1 MGFFLKALAA
11 IVIGDAID
19 RHTRRPPKYWYPNQ
33 PGRAPAR
40 SHTADAAGEQRAGPG
55 QRRWNPEYPERP

>member
-19 RHTRRPPKYWYPNQ
+19 RHARRPGKYWYPNQ
-33 PGRAPAR
+33 PRQAPAC
-40 SHTADAAGEQRAGPG
+40 SHSAYAAGEQRAGRG
-55 QRRWNPEYPERP
+55 QRRWDPEHPERP

>member
-19 RHTRRPPKYWYPNQ
+19 RHARRPPQYWYPNH
-33 PGRAPAR
+33 PGRARPGERR
-40 SHTADAAGEQRAGPG
+40 SDPG
-55 QRRWNPEYPERP
+55 FDQMRQPLGGDWNPEHPERP